1 MPHYSVFGRCL
12 SSAIGFPELRA
23 SRDPEPR
30 WTLRATDTPA
40 VLGSAELLGADAAI
54 PSAAVSLYKFAGGRG
69 YRLQYTDTGSF
80 DISPDG
86 CFIDWSSP
94 ATCSLPAVRLDV
106 ISQVLPLALY
116 ASGMLCL
123 HGSAVTLEGERGGG
137 AIGFLAPSFHGK
149 STLAMAMAGVGARIL
164 TDDALAV
171 EPNVPVTAWPGVHSV
186 RLWDDAARR
195 IVGDHT
201 GLQSVGAYQLQRRDG
216 KAWPTEPFQGT
227 SVTSKQILSRLPEDK
242 LMLEPTTLKAIY
254 LLAPAQAG
262 PNSPAA
268 RRTLLPAVRAAL
280 SLVQHAKL
288 GALLG
293 KSEAPVLFD
302 RAVRVAAAVPVY
314 ELAIVRDL
322 DRIPEVVAQLTDW
335 HEVHTPANA
344 VEVESR

>member
-1 MPHYSVFGRCL
+1 MHRYSVFGSCL
-12 SSAIGFPELRA
+12 RSAIEFPELRA

-30 WTLRATDTPA
+30 WTLRATDAPA
-40 VLGSAELLGADAAI
+40 ALGRAELLGTDAAI
-54 PSAAVSLYKFAGGRG
+54 PSAAVSLYKFAGG
-69 YRLQYTDTGSF
+69 YRLQYPDTGSF
-80 DISPDG
+80 DVSPDG
-86 CFIDWSSP
+86 RCIDWSSP
-94 ATCSLPAVRLDV
+94 PTCSLPAARLDV

-123 HGSAVTLEGERGGG
+123 HGSAVALEGGDG
-137 AIGFLAPSFHGK
+137 AIGFLAPSFYGK
-149 STLAMAMAGVGARIL
+149 STLAMAMVRAAVGARIL
-164 TDDALAV
+164 TDDALPV
-171 EPNVPVTAWPGVHSV
+171 EPRAPITAWPGVHSV
-186 RLWDDAARR
+186 RLWDDAVRR
-195 IVGDHT
+195 IIGD
-201 GLQSVGAYQLQRRDG
+201 GELESVGAYQLERRDG
-216 KAWPTEPFQGT
+216 KAWPTEPFRGT

-242 LMLEPTTLKAIY
+242 LMLARTTLKAIY

-262 PNSPAA
+262 TNSPAA

-335 HEVHTPANA
+335 HEVHTRAGS
-344 VEVESR
+344 VEVPVP

>member
-12 SSAIGFPELRA
+12 SSAIGFPELRV

-40 VLGSAELLGADAAI
+40 ALGSAELLGTDAAI
-54 PSAAVSLYKFAGGRG
+54 PSAAVSLYKFAEG
-69 YRLQYTDTGSF
+69 YRLQYSDIGTF
-80 DISPDG
+80 DISSDG
-86 CFIDWSSP
+86 RFIDWSAP
-94 ATCSLPAVRLDV
+94 ATCSLPAARLDI
-106 ISQVLPLALY
+106 ISQVLPLSLY

-123 HGSAVTLEGERGGG
+123 HGSAVALEGAG
-137 AIGFLAPSFHGK
+137 AIGFLAPSFSGK
-149 STLAMAMAGVGARIL
+149 STLAMAMASAAVGARIL

-171 EPNVPVTAWPGVHSV
+171 EPSVPVTAWPGVHSV

-195 IVGDHT
+195 IVGDQT

-227 SVTSKQILSRLPEDK
+227 NVTSKQILSRLPEDK
-242 LMLEPTTLKAIY
+242 LMLESTTLKAIY

-262 PNSPAA
+262 ANSPAA

-280 SLVQHAKL
+280 SLVQHTKL

-322 DRIPEVVAQLTDW
+322 DRIPEVVTQLTDW
-335 HEVHTPANA
+335 HA
-344 VEVESR
+344 VEVSVP

>member
-12 SSAIGFPELRA
+12 SSAIRFPELRT

-30 WTLRATDTPA
+30 WTLRAIDTPA
-40 VLGSAELLGADAAI
+40 ALGSAELLGTDAAI
-54 PSAAVSLYKFAGGRG
+54 PSAAVSLHKFAGG
-69 YRLQYTDTGSF
+69 YRLQYADTGSF

-94 ATCSLPAVRLDV
+94 PTCSLPAARLDV

-123 HGSAVTLEGERGGG
+123 HGSAVALEGG
-137 AIGFLAPSFHGK
+137 AIGFLAPSFYGK
-149 STLAMAMAGVGARIL
+149 STLAMAMARAGVGARIL

-171 EPNVPVTAWPGVHSV
+171 EPSVPVTAWPGVHSV

-195 IVGDHT
+195 IIGDHT

-216 KAWPTEPFQGT
+216 NAWPTEPFRGT

-242 LMLEPTTLKAIY
+242 LMLDRTTLKAIY
-254 LLAPAQAG
+254 LLAPAQADT
-262 PNSPAA
+262 NSPAA

-335 HEVHTPANA
+335 HEVHIPAGS
-344 VEVESR
+344 VEVPVP